1 MAPVSY
7 LFRIHAGE
15 SPGASCDEVKDKT
28 CGLVDATSVRY
39 IVSGYFQRIGPMK
52 GLELKVPPLALVI
65 LAGGCMWLI
74 TRAVPAFG
82 LVSPA
87 HVAPAVGVV
96 IIGLVIAGTGIVSFR
111 MAKTTVNPMKPES
124 SSTLVVTGIYR
135 MTRNPMY
142 LGFLS
147 ILFGWG
153 IFLSNILALLILPS
167 FVLYMNRFQIEP
179 EERALTNL
187 FGRAFVT
194 YRDRVRRWI

>member
-1 MAPVSY
+1 
-7 LFRIHAGE
+7 
-15 SPGASCDEVKDKT
+15 
-28 CGLVDATSVRY
+28 
-39 IVSGYFQRIGPMK
+39 MK
-52 GLELKVPPLALVI
+52 GLELKVPPLALVF

-96 IIGLVIAGTGIVSFR
+96 IIGLVIAGMGIVSFR